1 MDCKH
6 CNLLPCYYTWES
18 FSDYK
23 VGDWHTIKIGNSI
36 HFNIVGICNVCF
48 ETNVGCKLTLKY
60 VKHVIGLCL
69 HMLLVL
75 LWKLNKG
82 ALVVA
87 KGDTL
92 YKTKEKVHNNEVYA
106 VEGASLD
113 LW

>member
-1 MDCKH
+1 
-6 CNLLPCYYTWES
+6 
-18 FSDYK
+18 
-23 VGDWHTIKIGNSI
+23 
-36 HFNIVGICNVCF
+36 
-48 ETNVGCKLTLKY
+48 
-60 VKHVIGLCL
+60 
-69 HMLLVL
+69 MLLVL

-82 ALVVA
+82 AVVVA